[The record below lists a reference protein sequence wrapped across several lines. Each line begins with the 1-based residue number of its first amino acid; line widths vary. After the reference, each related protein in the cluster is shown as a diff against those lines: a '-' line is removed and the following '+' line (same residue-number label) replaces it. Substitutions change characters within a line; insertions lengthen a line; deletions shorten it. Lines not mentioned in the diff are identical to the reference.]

1 MIQRA
6 GLEAVERDTVYNRV
20 SLGQPRRKSTE
31 EKGIDA
37 TNTVGDSSNSA
48 DSANS
53 NKSAAPS
60 SRLRDKMIVFL
71 LILLVL
77 CLVVLATG
85 FYVPTARPIAIVAG
99 AVLVYF
105 PSVFAWWFIIYFR
118 YVDFDG
124 LIGSHRWTEYGRNLE
139 TIWFFGPPFIPS
151 IFLLFF
157 CVGRYM
163 YQRRRRT

>member
-37 TNTVGDSSNSA
+37 TNT
-48 DSANS
+48 
-53 NKSAAPS
+53 
-60 SRLRDKMIVFL
+60 
-71 LILLVL
+71 
-77 CLVVLATG
+77 VLATG